1 MMFQENLLNGSHIL
15 VTGGGSGLGY
25 SMTRRFLALG
35 AEVTIWGRRRA
46 VLDEA
51 AASLADETGGRV
63 HADAVDIRDPDAIEA
78 AVDRI
83 WAHKPLTGLVNNA
96 AGNFIAPTESLSPR
110 AFNAIASIVF
120 HGTFMVTNACARR
133 WLDAGDRASVISI
146 LTTWVWTG
154 SPFVVPSAMSKAG
167 LDAMTKSLAV
177 EWGPRGLRFNAIAP
191 GPFPTKGA
199 WDRLM
204 PDTGEDLDQKSR
216 DAIPM
221 KRYGDHSE
229 LANLAAF
236 LLADQVAYING
247 QTIAI
252 DGGQHLNNAGSF
264 AHLWDVTPEQWEQMR
279 AAIETANKRDKAGRA

>member
-1 MMFQENLLNGSHIL
+1 MFCDNLLSGSHIL

-25 SMTRRFLALG
+25 AMTQRFLDLG
-35 AEVTIWGRRRA
+35 ATVTIWGRRSG
-46 VLDEA
+46 VLEEA
-51 AASLADETGGRV
+51 AQTLREETAGTIRT
-63 HADAVDIRDPDAIEA
+63 DAVDIRDPDAIES
-78 AVDRI
+78 AVDRL
-83 WAHKPLTGLVNNA
+83 WDHAPLTGLVNNA
-96 AGNFIAPTESLSPR
+96 AGNFISPTEALSPR

-120 HGTFMVTNACARR
+120 HGTFYVTNACARR
-133 WLDAGDRASVISI
+133 WLDADARASVVSI

-204 PDTGEDLDQKSR
+204 PGDGKDYDRLTREGV
-216 DAIPM
+216 PM
-221 KRYGDHSE
+221 KRYGEHAE
-229 LANLAAF
+229 LANLATF
-236 LLADQVAYING
+236 LLADGAAYVNG

-264 AHLWDVTPEQWEQMR
+264 AHLWDVTPEQWQEMR
-279 AAIETANKRDKAGRA
+279 SAIEAANKRDREGRG